1 MKYKTLF
8 KALAVV
14 GLLSPAISIA
24 QSDFNRSIES
34 VDDLLKFQEKM
45 ARSDEKTREELLGR
59 EMKLKGMQEYA
70 RSVAIRAGINA
81 GLESVNQQI
90 QDYSRQLDAIYN
102 FQALMIEQRVVPPV
116 ITENNNLFNQT
127 GTQEI
132 RTSGKVYNI
141 YSQARFSSVPL
152 NWRSYLDF
160 PLESSAYEKYSYAST
175 NLYPKNNIERQ
186 VWEEAT
192 KKGWEEGVNQ
202 AGIMLEQAFDRLNR
216 DYVGMVRYHILA
228 LEGKVTLPIVSSYK
242 LYNTNTGTKM
252 IMDENLIRLEV
263 LPTFK
268 SDIITGLGKSWVV
281 PNALVAMRNEI
292 RRPVPLR
299 QESHNEV
306 ELAIK
311 KEVQDQLNGIKNSP
325 DSDYIKIPQ
334 VKNANTKENTASLQ
348 QPKEPQKPVDSKP
361 VVVQQPNPPA
371 TNTSNNDSGD
381 VLDTAYNS
389 QQQVRPNQSA
399 VVTSNEDSPYL
410 KITRNIR
417 VIGYAQ
423 KGNDTQSGE

>member
-8 KALAVV
+8 RALVAV
-14 GLLSPAISIA
+14 GLLSPAVSIA
-24 QSDFNRSIES
+24 QADFNKSIES
-34 VDDLLKFQEKM
+34 VDDLLRLQAQM
-45 ARSDEKTREELLGR
+45 ARSDEKTREELLGQ
-59 EMKLKGMQEYA
+59 EMKLKGMAEYA

-102 FQALMIEQRVVPPV
+102 FQGLMIEQKVIPPV

-127 GTQEI
+127 GSQEI
-132 RTSGKVYNI
+132 RTSGKIYNI

-152 NWRSYLDF
+152 NWRKYLDF
-160 PLESSAYEKYSYAST
+160 PIESSAYEKYSYAST
-175 NLYPKNNIERQ
+175 NLYPKTAVEKQ

-192 KKGWEEGVNQ
+192 RKGWEEGVNQ
-202 AGIMLEQAFDRLNR
+202 AGIMLEQSFDRLNR

-268 SDIITGLGKSWVV
+268 SDITTGLGEEWIV
-281 PNALVAMRNEI
+281 PNYLIAKRNEI

-299 QESHNEV
+299 QESHNEI

-311 KEVQDQLNGIKNSP
+311 KQVQDQLNNVKQSP
-325 DSDYIKIPQ
+325 SSDYIKLPE
-334 VKNANTKENTASLQ
+334 VKNANTVENTASLQ
-348 QPKEPQKPVDSKP
+348 Q
-361 VVVQQPNPPA
+361 QQPSTVIVNEQPISTQPAVQTAPPPVRY
-371 TNTSNNDSGD
+371 NDA
-381 VLDTAYNS
+381 LDIAYEQG
-389 QQQVRPNQSA
+389 QQQTSSA
-399 VVTSNEDSPYL
+399 PISTAIEDSPYL
-410 KITRNIR
+410 RITRNIR
-417 VIGYAQ
+417 VIGYPQ
-423 KGNDTQSGE
+423 KDAGIQSGE

>member
-8 KALAVV
+8 RALVAV
-14 GLLSPAISIA
+14 GLLSPAVSIA
-24 QSDFNRSIES
+24 QADFNKSIES
-34 VDDLLKFQEKM
+34 VDDLLRLQAQM
-45 ARSDEKTREELLGR
+45 ARSDEKTREELLGQ
-59 EMKLKGMQEYA
+59 EMKLKGMAEYA

-102 FQALMIEQRVVPPV
+102 FQGLMIEQKVIPPV

-127 GTQEI
+127 GSQEI
-132 RTSGKVYNI
+132 RTSGKIYNI

-152 NWRSYLDF
+152 NWRKYLDF
-160 PLESSAYEKYSYAST
+160 PIESSAYEKYSYAST
-175 NLYPKNNIERQ
+175 NLYPKTAVEKQ

-192 KKGWEEGVNQ
+192 RKGWEEGVNQ
-202 AGIMLEQAFDRLNR
+202 AGIMLEQSFDRLNR

-268 SDIITGLGKSWVV
+268 SDITTGLGEEWIV
-281 PNALVAMRNEI
+281 PNYLIAKRNEI

-299 QESHNEV
+299 QESHNEI

-311 KEVQDQLNGIKNSP
+311 KQVQDQLNNVKQSP
-325 DSDYIKIPQ
+325 SSDYIKLPE
-334 VKNANTKENTASLQ
+334 VKNANTVENTASLQ
-348 QPKEPQKPVDSKP
+348 Q
-361 VVVQQPNPPA
+361 QQPSTVIVNEQPISTQPAVQTAPPPVRYNDA
-371 TNTSNNDSGD
+371 LDIAYEQGRQQTNSAPIS
-381 VLDTAYNS
+381 TAS
-389 QQQVRPNQSA
+389 
-399 VVTSNEDSPYL
+399 EDSPYL
-410 KITRNIR
+410 RITRNIR
-417 VIGYAQ
+417 VIGYPQ
-423 KGNDTQSGE
+423 KDAGIQSGE